1 MDTSRDCAPS
11 GAPTDRLVQVGL
23 RDNFYQTAGFIPMSF
38 ALVTSMNENGETGI
52 GPHALCFPFSVTAPF
67 SMLLISRGNS
77 GTAINLRRTGRCAL
91 NYIEFDRDQ
100 LDAIAALGYP
110 GQDAAAKRRA
120 NPFTLVPAPT
130 GHHGRD
136 PRAPQIVDE
145 AFQVLECSWDRT
157 AGIGE
162 PRTPGVE
169 SQASRF
175 VLNVD
180 NLLLRER
187 YLRGAQD
194 GSRFPR
200 MPIFFGFRANGA
212 FWFAE
217 HAEPF
222 PVMPP
227 VMPNTELQAVHYL
240 ATRLDETVRFTD
252 DACAELAR
260 IPRPFLTDAMTQAI
274 GAARDAGTT
283 LIDAGFLRR
292 MRDGSPHRPGH

>member
-1 MDTSRDCAPS
+1 MDTSTDCVAS
-11 GAPTDRLVQVGL
+11 GAASDPLVRVGL

-38 ALVTSMNENGETGI
+38 ALVTTVNENGETGV

-77 GTAINLRRTGRCAL
+77 GTAINIRRTGRCAL
-91 NYIEFDRDQ
+91 NYIEFDRDR
-100 LDAIAALGYP
+100 LDAIAVLGYP
-110 GQDAAAKRRA
+110 GQEAAAKRHA
-120 NPFTLVPAPT
+120 NPFTLVPSPL
-130 GHHGRD
+130 GNRGND
-136 PRAPQIVDE
+136 PDAPQIIEE

-157 AGIGE
+157 AATGE
-162 PRTPGVE
+162 AHPPGAE

-175 VLNVD
+175 VLNVN

-187 YLRGAQD
+187 FRQGAQD

-222 PVMPP
+222 AVLPP
-227 VMPNTELQAVHYL
+227 AIPNTELQAVHYL

-252 DACAELAR
+252 DACVELAR
-260 IPRPFLTDAMTQAI
+260 VPRPFLTDAMTQAI
-274 GAARDAGTT
+274 NAARDAGKL
-283 LIDAGFLRR
+283 LIDAGFLRQLR
-292 MRDGSPHRPGH
+292 ARSPDRPSQ